1 MQGKTSRV
9 NDSRKKEEEVVAMGL
24 HKQVPRRVH
33 VRRERRKAI
42 FGINAPV
49 SRSLGRHSFR
59 RCLRFPRLPQVLILG
74 RHFFC
79 FSSLVTHTQ
88 THATKRCVRLQQL
101 PPSCLVP
108 HLGFTAPPDRN
119 RSALD
124 DCARAQPKPTRCVTG
139 LRRRSRDLEIA
150 ASPSASERLVR
161 LLCGAIVAG
170 FELGKCGRGV
180 ECQISLCGWRRLE
193 WNGVACGWL
202 S

>member
-33 VRRERRKAI
+33 VGRERREAVL
-42 FGINAPV
+42 GINAPV
-49 SRSLGRHSFR
+49 NRSLGRHSFR

-101 PPSCLVP
+101 PPLALSPTSDSPP
-108 HLGFTAPPDRN
+108 HPTGTDRPWMTVRAHNPN
-119 RSALD
+119 R
-124 DCARAQPKPTRCVTG
+124 
-139 LRRRSRDLEIA
+139 RDA
-150 ASPSASERLVR
+150 
-161 LLCGAIVAG
+161 
-170 FELGKCGRGV
+170 
-180 ECQISLCGWRRLE
+180 
-193 WNGVACGWL
+193 
-202 S
+202 